1 MGYRIEE
8 DFSYVQE
15 TLATMAIAV
24 GVDINNTDSLTL
36 NDLMEACSN
45 TYGNAENVPDSMSI
59 AEQYAELR
67 RQQLSF
73 RRFWYMYHLL
83 KARIDNG

>member
-15 TLATMAIAV
+15 TLATMALAV
-24 GVDINNTDSLTL
+24 GMDIENIDSVTL
-36 NDLMEACSN
+36 NELMEACSN
-45 TYGNAENVPDSMSI
+45 TYGNVENISDSPSM

-67 RQQLSF
+67 RHQLSF

-83 KARIDNG
+83 KERINNG

>member
-1 MGYRIEE
+1 MSYRIDE

-15 TLATMAIAV
+15 TLATMCIAV
-24 GVDINNTDSLTL
+24 GVDMENIGSLGL
-36 NDLMEACSN
+36 NDLMEACSR
-45 TYGNAENVPDSMSI
+45 TYGSAENNPDSPST

-67 RQQLSF
+67 RHQLSF

-83 KARIDNG
+83 KARIENG